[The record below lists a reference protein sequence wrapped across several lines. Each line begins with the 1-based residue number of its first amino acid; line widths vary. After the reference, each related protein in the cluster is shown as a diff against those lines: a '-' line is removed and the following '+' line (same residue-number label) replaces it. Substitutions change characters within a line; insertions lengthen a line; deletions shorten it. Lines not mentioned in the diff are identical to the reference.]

1 MNKSFITRVTQPQLR
16 SPSLKRQY
24 QSLYLFKYQARQRR
38 QQHQNLHFNGVLDN
52 HQILFANHKHGTR
65 QLSTL
70 VNNYKT
76 NSIDPKMARQQ
87 TLGRFFSSMKKD
99 ISEGDIRAKVTKKS
113 SKVVKNEDEE
123 SATNEASSEDS
134 QTKRPRS
141 RSRSRSVS
149 PAKKSRSKSR
159 SRSSSPSAKKQKT
172 NDTASTA
179 KKEDVKTENGNEED
193 VKMASSSSS
202 NTSSKTAT
210 PQPEPE
216 ASKNDLEKLAND
228 SIDKNPVGL
237 EPSKPILY
245 SALCDTFEQIEQ
257 VSSRLKIIE
266 IVSEFFFEV
275 LQNNAKSLVLIIYLF
290 INKLGPDYDNLELG
304 LGETLLIKAIS
315 ESTGRSPANIK
326 TGYRETGDLG
336 KIAQT
341 SRSKQSLMFK
351 PKPLDVD
358 TVFKNLQEIARS
370 TGSSSQ
376 LKKIGIIVR
385 MLTSCNGIE
394 AKFLIRSLEGKLRIG
409 LADKSI
415 LLALSKALLSY
426 EYFQKGKNYNK
437 INPTSISDAENQI
450 KEAFNQVSNY
460 QIIIESAIDNGVL
473 QLKEN
478 IKLRPGIPMKPMLAK
493 PTKSITEILDKF
505 SDTEF
510 TCEYKYDG
518 ERAQIHLLSDGSV
531 KVYSRNSEDM
541 TERYPDL
548 IDAISNFIKP
558 GKNVK
563 SLIVDSEAVAWDREQ
578 QKILPFQT
586 LSTRKRKDVKLEDIK
601 VQICV
606 FAFDLL
612 CINDEPLIHK
622 TFQERR
628 DLMTENLQLKPGQ
641 FQFASYKNL
650 NNVED
655 IQQYLDQSIKDSCEG
670 LMIKLLS
677 STYEPSQRSS
687 NWLKL
692 KKDYLQGVGDSIDLV
707 VLGGYYGRGKR
718 TGWYGGFLL
727 GCYNL
732 DTGEYETTCKIGTG
746 FSEEALKL
754 LHEQLSPKEQS
765 APKPYYL
772 YDQENSNS
780 SPDVWFEPL
789 VVFEVRTADLSLSPV
804 YKAGSGKYDK
814 GISLRFPRF
823 IRIRD
828 DKGPEDAT
836 NSDQLVDMY
845 EAQVNI

>member
-1 MNKSFITRVTQPQLR
+1 MKE
-16 SPSLKRQY
+16 K
-24 QSLYLFKYQARQRR
+24 QR
-38 QQHQNLHFNGVLDN
+38 
-52 HQILFANHKHGTR
+52 
-65 QLSTL
+65 
-70 VNNYKT
+70 
-76 NSIDPKMARQQ
+76 P
-87 TLGRFFSSMKKD
+87 
-99 ISEGDIRAKVTKKS
+99 
-113 SKVVKNEDEE
+113 
-123 SATNEASSEDS
+123 
-134 QTKRPRS
+134 
-141 RSRSRSVS
+141 
-149 PAKKSRSKSR
+149 
-159 SRSSSPSAKKQKT
+159 
-172 NDTASTA
+172 
-179 KKEDVKTENGNEED
+179 
-193 VKMASSSSS
+193 S

-437 INPTSISDAENQI
+437 INATSISDAENQI

-478 IKLRPGIPMKPMLAK
+478 IKLRPGIPMKPMLA
-493 PTKSITEILDKF
+493 TTR
-505 SDTEF
+505 
-510 TCEYKYDG
+510 TC
-518 ERAQIHLLSDGSV
+518 
-531 KVYSRNSEDM
+531 
-541 TERYPDL
+541 
-548 IDAISNFIKP
+548 
-558 GKNVK
+558 
-563 SLIVDSEAVAWDREQ
+563 
-578 QKILPFQT
+578 
-586 LSTRKRKDVKLEDIK
+586 
-601 VQICV
+601 
-606 FAFDLL
+606 
-612 CINDEPLIHK
+612 
-622 TFQERR
+622 
-628 DLMTENLQLKPGQ
+628 
-641 FQFASYKNL
+641 
-650 NNVED
+650 
-655 IQQYLDQSIKDSCEG
+655 
-670 LMIKLLS
+670 
-677 STYEPSQRSS
+677 
-687 NWLKL
+687 
-692 KKDYLQGVGDSIDLV
+692 
-707 VLGGYYGRGKR
+707 
-718 TGWYGGFLL
+718 
-727 GCYNL
+727 
-732 DTGEYETTCKIGTG
+732 
-746 FSEEALKL
+746 
-754 LHEQLSPKEQS
+754 
-765 APKPYYL
+765 
-772 YDQENSNS
+772 
-780 SPDVWFEPL
+780 
-789 VVFEVRTADLSLSPV
+789 
-804 YKAGSGKYDK
+804 
-814 GISLRFPRF
+814 
-823 IRIRD
+823 
-828 DKGPEDAT
+828 
-836 NSDQLVDMY
+836 
-845 EAQVNI
+845 